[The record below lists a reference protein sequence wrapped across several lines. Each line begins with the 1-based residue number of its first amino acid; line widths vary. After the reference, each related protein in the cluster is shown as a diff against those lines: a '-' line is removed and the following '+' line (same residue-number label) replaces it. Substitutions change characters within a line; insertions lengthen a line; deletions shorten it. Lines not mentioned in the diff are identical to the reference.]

1 MASNYSQ
8 RFTLF
13 DLFNNKALRNKLPQI
28 NYKETE
34 LDNGKISVRTS
45 PKSVN
50 RRVFDV
56 ATSSAR
62 PFYKPLYTK
71 RSGDIMYISGT
82 LVGDHDQA
90 VDAIYTALM
99 GQKQMLSFT
108 ANNASIIRDA
118 MKEMQKSKRKYG
130 IDSKLYL
137 RANSMQQIMGMNKA
151 QLQTL
156 VNEVMENILYGDNF
170 PATQKKYNAEEI
182 GAGRR
187 TSYQQNMNNWKRRVG
202 IE

>member
-8 RFTLF
+8 RFTLL

-56 ATSSAR
+56 ATSAAR
-62 PFYKPLYTK
+62 PFYKPLNTK

-99 GQKQMLSFT
+99 GQTQMLSFT

-137 RANSMQQIMGMNKA
+137 RANSMQQIMGMTKP